1 MDASDAENEGLER
14 GRGKNQKRKREREK
28 NKKNEN
34 SSSGTTRSGKGQ
46 RGCSSSKK
54 KEKRGRKFIQT
65 ETNCHQ
71 ASGMGGKS
79 PDQPLVLDIWRKIPS
94 EPLTGRPRSVK
105 FYWGERGR
113 GRDKR
118 LGG

>member
-1 MDASDAENEGLER
+1 MPRMPRTRGSREGEAR
-14 GRGKNQKRKREREK
+14 IKRIKKEKGK
-28 NKKNEN
+28 KKQENEN

-65 ETNCHQ
+65 ETKHCNCHQ

-105 FYWGERGR
+105 FY
-113 GRDKR
+113 
-118 LGG
+118 